1 MSFSLNCLLVF
12 ILKATELAD
21 NGLPTEATVTAEFSV
36 TILDQND
43 NSPVFLNTTY
53 IVSVDEMGDVNSTIQ
68 IPGLQI
74 EVDDPDEVSNS
85 LFIPCSGFNVLGFLK
100 TTTFLCSCI

>member
-21 NGLPTEATVTAEFSV
+21 NGLPTQATVTAEFSV

-43 NSPVFLNTTY
+43 NSPVFLNSTY
-53 IVSVDEMGDVNSTIQ
+53 VVTVDEMGDVNSTIQ

-74 EVDDPDEVSNS
+74 EVNDPDEVSNS
-85 LFIPCSGFNVLGFLK
+85 LFIPCCGLNVLGV
-100 TTTFLCSCI
+100 